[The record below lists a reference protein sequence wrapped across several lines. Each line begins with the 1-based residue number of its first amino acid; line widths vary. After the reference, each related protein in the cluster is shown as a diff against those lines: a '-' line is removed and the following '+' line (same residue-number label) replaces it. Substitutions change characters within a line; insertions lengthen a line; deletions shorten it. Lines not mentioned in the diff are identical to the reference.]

1 MREINWP
8 RLIVF
13 FASIAFTFLILGSLV
28 YVYLESQLPNV
39 SELKNVQLQ
48 VPLQVYTRDG
58 KLIGDFGPVQRAPIS
73 YNQIPPLFIKA
84 LLATED
90 QRYFEHSGVDIFG
103 LMRAA
108 VNLVL
113 TGHKSQG
120 GSTITMQVA
129 RNFYLTRQKTFT
141 RKFEEILLALKI
153 NRELGKEKILEL
165 YLNKIYFGQ
174 QAYGIGA
181 AAQVYYGKPLNEL
194 TLPELATLAGLP
206 QAPSALNP
214 IMHPGAAKIRRDH
227 VLERMYELEYI
238 DKKTYEQAIQA
249 PMTARFHSHGS
260 TIWAPYVGE
269 MVSQMVQ
276 QTFGDKAFTSNY
288 RVYTTISSNQQLA
301 ANQAVRDGLIAY
313 DQRHGYRGPY
323 AHLVLKKE
331 NAKKLTEYL
340 KAIPETN
347 GLRPGVVI
355 DIVKNSAKVL
365 LANEQMI
372 QIPWSGISWTRAKN
386 AEAILH
392 AGDVIWVNQL
402 PNNSYQ
408 LAQIPEIQSA
418 LVALNP
424 SNGAITALVGGFD
437 YRLSS
442 YNRATQAERQP
453 GSGFKPFIYSAA
465 LDKGYTLASEFN
477 DAPIVF
483 PDPNKPGG
491 LWRPE
496 NDTREFYGPTRL
508 SVALAA
514 SRNIVSIRLL
524 QAIGVPYAIDYVTRF
539 GFDKQQLPQNLTLIL
554 GTADVTPLQL
564 VTGYATFA
572 NGGYRVS
579 PFLIDHIVNS
589 TGETIYQYQPPT
601 PQRILS
607 PETDFLMVS
616 AMKGVIDDADGTG
629 HAAIA
634 LGRTDLAG
642 KTGTSNGAG
651 NSEIDAWFNGFNSDI
666 VTTVWVGFDQPKPIH
681 EYGSQA
687 ALPIWMQFMGQALAG
702 KPENSVPQPPDVVS
716 VKIDPATGLLAWP
729 NQPNAIFEYFTEN
742 TVPQQVAP
750 VNAGP
755 ASSGTSGENGE
766 PIF

>member
-1 MREINWP
+1 MRNINWP

-13 FASIAFTFLILGSLV
+13 FASIAFTLLIICSLM

-39 SELKNVQLQ
+39 SELRDVQLQ

-58 KLIGDFGPVQRAPIS
+58 KLIGNFGPVQRAPID
-73 YNQIPPLFIKA
+73 YNQIPPFFIKA

-90 QRYFEHSGVDIFG
+90 QRYFEHPGVDIFG

-214 IMHPGAAKIRRDH
+214 IMHPSAAKIRRDH
-227 VLERMYELEYI
+227 VLERMYELDYI

-260 TIWAPYVGE
+260 EIWAPYVGE
-269 MVSQMVQ
+269 MVSQMIQ

-288 RVYTTISSNQQLA
+288 RVYTTISANQQLG

-313 DQRHGYRGPY
+313 DQRHGYRGPS
-323 AHLVLKKE
+323 AHLVLKNE

-340 KAIPETN
+340 KAIPESN
-347 GLRPGVVI
+347 GLLPGVVI
-355 DIVKNSAKVL
+355 TIVKNSAQVL
-365 LANEQMI
+365 LANEKMV
-372 QIPWSGISWTRAKN
+372 QIPWSGMNWTRAKN
-386 AEAILH
+386 AETLLH
-392 AGDVIWVNQL
+392 PGDVIWVNPL

-408 LAQIPEIQSA
+408 LAEIPQVQAA
-418 LVALNP
+418 LVALRP
-424 SNGAITALVGGFD
+424 SDGAITALVGGFD
-437 YRLSS
+437 YRLSN
-442 YNRATQAERQP
+442 YNRATQAKRQP
-453 GSGFKPFIYSAA
+453 GSGFKPFIYAAA

-477 DAPIVF
+477 NEPVAF

-496 NDTREFYGPTRL
+496 NDTKEFSGPTRL
-508 SVALAA
+508 HVALAE
-514 SRNIVSIRLL
+514 SINIVSIRLL
-524 QAIGVPYAIDYVTRF
+524 QAIGIPYAIDYVTRF
-539 GFDKQQLPQNLTLIL
+539 GFDKQQLPQNLTLAL
-554 GTADVTPLQL
+554 GTADVTPLQMA
-564 VTGYATFA
+564 TGYSVFA
-572 NGGYRVS
+572 NGGYKVS
-579 PFLIDHIVNS
+579 PYLIDHVVNGNGK
-589 TGETIYQYQPPT
+589 TVYQYQPPT
-601 PQRILS
+601 PQRVLS

-616 AMKGVIDDADGTG
+616 AMKNVIDDSAGTG
-629 HAAIA
+629 HAALS

-642 KTGTSNGAG
+642 KTGTSNKGH
-651 NSEIDAWFNGFNSDI
+651 SELDAWFNGFNSD
-666 VTTVWVGFDQPKPIH
+666 VEATVWVGFDQSKPTY
-681 EYGSQA
+681 EYGAQA
-687 ALPIWMQFMGQALAG
+687 ALPIWIQFMKQALAG

-716 VKIDPATGLLAWP
+716 VQIDPATGLLAWP
-729 NQPNAIFEYFTEN
+729 GQPDAIFEYFTEN

-750 VNAGP
+750 VNSGP